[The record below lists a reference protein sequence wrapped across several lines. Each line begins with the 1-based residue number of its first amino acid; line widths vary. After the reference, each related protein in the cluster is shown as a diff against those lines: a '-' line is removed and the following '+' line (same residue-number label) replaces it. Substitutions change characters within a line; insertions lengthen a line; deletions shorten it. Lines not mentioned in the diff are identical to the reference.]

1 MGLAVGFPWRLV
13 AEKVTST
20 VCLEKICLTCP
31 LISWAAPISTER
43 IHFSVKLGCFAG
55 SLIYPPVGTW
65 NACCRPQGALAACL
79 HTGGWPGSVT
89 PTAFCSQEME
99 SFVRIFV
106 LHLQRPGSCRHIKSA
121 WALPVCFSC
130 MSFSYPCPLV
140 RDRNNTETL
149 CWGTGRCEDPASNT
163 QPLHAA
169 NCWDPGKHVA

>member
-1 MGLAVGFPWRLV
+1 MKVGCWKSNFNSVPWKDLFNLSLNKLGRTNFHR
-13 AEKVTST
+13 KNSFFCQT
-20 VCLEKICLTCP
+20 
-31 LISWAAPISTER
+31 
-43 IHFSVKLGCFAG
+43 LGCFAG

-79 HTGGWPGSVT
+79 RTGGWPGSVT

-106 LHLQRPGSCRHIKSA
+106 LHLQRPDSCSHIKSA

-140 RDRNNTETL
+140 RERNNTETL